1 MNYNIVVIWPSLIV
15 LAILI
20 FWILDMYKGYT
31 RAQRNLKLINN
42 MKNIKTNEITNRKG
56 KGQ

>member
-1 MNYNIVVIWPSLIV
+1 MSGNIVVIWPIIIIM
-15 LAILI
+15 AMLI
-20 FWILDMYKGYT
+20 FWVLDIYRGYI
-31 RAQRNLKLINN
+31 RAQRNVKLINN

>member
-1 MNYNIVVIWPSLIV
+1 MNYNIVVIWPILIV
-15 LAILI
+15 LGMLI
-20 FWILDMYKGYT
+20 FWILDIYQGYIGSE
-31 RAQRNLKLINN
+31 RNVKLINN